1 MHRRLGPRS
10 CVGRVSHP
18 FSEGLLAS
26 GCALVEVQEGMRSP
40 GQLEQQQNIPL
51 GIAGCSLESKGPPN
65 TLKSVGTRCRA
76 VRPGVAS
83 GWSRGCC
90 GRRVW
95 GRAGCRV
102 PRGCRRVSDRA
113 GGGTLGPRRWGEAW
127 GGLGMWGWRVWGQD
141 SSALGSAGSDGRLGR
156 AGRACSR
163 VCASTFVCVR
173 ASACVALPSPR
184 SLLWGREGMHAGEG
198 LGMLNRDEALGWFLP
213 RRAGSVQASERCP
226 CLGVGLVSSSS
237 KHPLHRARAENLLP
251 TMGMATGRAT
261 ELHPLPCPC
270 PTGRE
275 GASFISNL
283 LSLPIRC
290 FELYILKK
298 QPWPIVCTGEG
309 FGSLL

>member
-1 MHRRLGPRS
+1 M
-10 CVGRVSHP
+10 RV
-18 FSEGLLAS
+18 
-26 GCALVEVQEGMRSP
+26 
-40 GQLEQQQNIPL
+40 
-51 GIAGCSLESKGPPN
+51 
-65 TLKSVGTRCRA
+65 RA
-76 VRPGVAS
+76 
-83 GWSRGCC
+83 
-90 GRRVW
+90 
-95 GRAGCRV
+95 
-102 PRGCRRVSDRA
+102 
-113 GGGTLGPRRWGEAW
+113 
-127 GGLGMWGWRVWGQD
+127 
-141 SSALGSAGSDGRLGR
+141 
-156 AGRACSR
+156 
-163 VCASTFVCVR
+163 CASTFVCVR

-184 SLLWGREGMHAGEG
+184 SLLWGREGMHVGEG
-198 LGMLNRDEALGWFLP
+198 FGMLNRDEALGWFLP

-251 TMGMATGRAT
+251 TVGMAAGRAT

-275 GASFISNL
+275 GVSFISNL